1 MPDDLFERGLAT
13 RKAVLGDRHVED
25 ALAQATPLDSDFQR
39 FVTEAAWGAVWS
51 RPGLDVR
58 TRHLITLGLLAA
70 LGRNE
75 ELAMHVRA
83 TKRTGVTEAE
93 LTEAF
98 LHVAVYAGL
107 PAANAAFAIAKR
119 ELQDDDR

>member
-25 ALAQATPLDSDFQR
+25 ALAQATPLDIDFQR